1 MLECRNRKIIEEN
14 VLRSISRNF
23 DELPEIGENISFLP
37 EIKIAFDGYSE
48 DDDEIE
54 DLNEQSFA
62 VYIYKCSGDENFIS
76 QSTKRPHGQSYIGQ
90 PKKFVT
96 LYE

>member
-1 MLECRNRKIIEEN
+1 MQKIIEEW
-14 VLRSISRNF
+14 VLRSISRNV
-23 DELPEIGENISFLP
+23 DDLPEVGENISIIP
-37 EIKIAFDGYSE
+37 EIKIAFDGYQE
-48 DDDEIE
+48 DDDGIE

-76 QSTKRPHGQSYIGQ
+76 QSTKRPHGQSDIDQ
-90 PKKFVT
+90 RKKFVT